1 MRRAVHQANILI
13 EAAEAAEAAKR
24 AGKRG
29 DKGEILHYPIVAKQF
44 ENKNFDSFSNDF

>member
-1 MRRAVHQANILI
+1 MRRAVHSANKIF

>member
-1 MRRAVHQANILI
+1 MRRAVHSVNKMI

-29 DKGEILHYPIVAKQF
+29 DRGEILHYLIVAKQF